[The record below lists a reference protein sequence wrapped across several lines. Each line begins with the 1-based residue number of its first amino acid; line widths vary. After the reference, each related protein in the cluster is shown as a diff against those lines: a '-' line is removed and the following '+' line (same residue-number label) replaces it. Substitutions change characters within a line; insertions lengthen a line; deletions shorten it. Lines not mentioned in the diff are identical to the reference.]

1 MADEIRETREVQTT
15 DEQVGGTN
23 VQRQT
28 VSAESSAPGSVVA
41 QRVVWYI
48 VGFIV
53 ALLALRL
60 ILQLLGAN
68 QGNAFVD
75 FVYGISGIFAAPF
88 FGMFSYTP
96 TYGVSY
102 FEVSTL
108 VAILIYSL
116 IGWGIAK
123 LFTLN
128 STHTVYIG
136 C

>member
-128 STHTVYIG
+128 STHTV
-136 C
+136 

>member
-15 DEQVGGTN
+15 DEQVGDTN

-28 VSAESSAPGSVVA
+28 VSEASSAPGNVVA

-48 VGFIV
+48 VGFII

-68 QGNAFVD
+68 QGNPFVD
-75 FVYGISGIFAAPF
+75 LIYGLSGIFAAPF

-96 TYGVSY
+96 SYGVSY

-108 VAILIYSL
+108 VAILIYAL

-128 STHTVYIG
+128 SSHAV
-136 C
+136 

>member
-1 MADEIRETREVQTT
+1 MADEVRETREVQTT
-15 DEQVGGTN
+15 DQQVGGTN

-28 VSAESSAPGSVVA
+28 VSETSAAPGSVVA

-53 ALLALRL
+53 SLLALRL

-75 FVYGISGIFAAPF
+75 LVYGLSGIFAAPF

-96 TYGVSY
+96 SYGVSY

-116 IGWGIAK
+116 IGWGVAK

-128 STHTVYIG
+128 STHTV
-136 C
+136 